1 MNILWS
7 KTLLKIHEHLRFSVF
22 IEVATTVVERYGTK
36 SLVNLDSDVK
46 MTIRTREYPTR
57 KE

>member
-7 KTLLKIHEHLRFSVF
+7 KTLLNFREHLRFSDF
-22 IEVATTVVERYGTK
+22 IEVATTVVERYGKK
-36 SLVNLDSDVK
+36 SLVNLDSNVK
-46 MTIRTREYPTR
+46 TTIRTREYPTR